1 MQTFVLEDH
10 EAWPNPQSINV
21 CIPVSISNSSLKM
34 SEENRT
40 YELGY
45 ILVPTLP
52 ETDVEK
58 TVTALKSA
66 IETVKGELLSEGT
79 PEFIDL
85 AYQIEKNVKS
95 KKMKWTQGYF
105 GWIKFNSAPEA
116 LEALKKALDAN
127 TDLVRYM
134 LVKTDA
140 ENNVVFKKPKIEA
153 KRGSDVSFDEGELE
167 EIAAHMDTETVEDGG
182 DDMKEHHEKL
192 PDVEGDIIS

>member
-1 MQTFVLEDH
+1 
-10 EAWPNPQSINV
+10 
-21 CIPVSISNSSLKM
+21 M

-52 ETDVEK
+52 ETDVE
-58 TVTALKSA
+58 TAVATLKST
-66 IETVKGELLSEGT
+66 ITTVEGAVLSEGT

-105 GWIKFNSAPEA
+105 GWIKFTAAPET
-116 LEALKKALDAN
+116 LEALKKVFDGNLE
-127 TDLVRYM
+127 LMRYM

-140 ENNVVFKKPKIEA
+140 ENNVVFKKPKVEA
-153 KRGSDVSFDEGELE
+153 KRGGEVSFDEGELA
-167 EIAAHMDTETVEDGG
+167 EIAADMDNEEAEDTVEQ
-182 DDMKEHHEKL
+182 HEKL
-192 PDVEGDIIS
+192 PDLADDVTPEAPSETVKA

>member
-1 MQTFVLEDH
+1 
-10 EAWPNPQSINV
+10 
-21 CIPVSISNSSLKM
+21 M